1 MELGLQFGWGMMEH
15 CRTLLRAWGG
25 GCVVLSPRDLKPE
38 QLQSLAADIR
48 GISGGRVLLDA
59 QFYVPRSD
67 HERLTSH
74 GYWPSAYQTNTFF
87 GGPGM
92 ADMIRDIVQLT
103 GQLGCEAFIV
113 PGPLATQVDDTWLG
127 ITRELARAAVG
138 ANSGLPVYL
147 TVALG
152 WEPMRSLD
160 AIQEVLEELRAL
172 DLPGV
177 YLLAEHPNGQYL
189 VDDPVWLSNLV
200 ELVAGLRL
208 QGKRVLVGYSSH
220 QQLCL
225 AAAGANTIASGTYMN
240 VRAFSPDRFVAAQEE
255 EIRRKTTWYY
265 APTTLSEFKIPSLDM
280 AHRAG
285 ILAQMQPPASF
296 GMAYCAPLFQ
306 GLQPTSVGFGEPDAF
321 RHYLD
326 CLRHQTLGA
335 RAATFD
341 DTIALHRRMLDDA
354 ESELDV
360 LAQSG
365 VLPGARGFGDALD
378 AVRAALASLVGTRGP
393 ALRRHWAQL

>member
-1 MELGLQFGWGMMEH
+1 MIGK
-15 CRTLLRAWGG
+15 RR
-25 GCVVLSPRDLKPE
+25 
-38 QLQSLAADIR
+38 
-48 GISGGRVLLDA
+48 
-59 QFYVPRSD
+59 
-67 HERLTSH
+67 
-74 GYWPSAYQTNTFF
+74 YWPSAYQTNTFF

-92 ADMIRDIVQLT
+92 ADMIRDVVQLT
-103 GQLGCEAFIV
+103 GQLGCQALIV
-113 PGPLATQVDDTWLG
+113 PGPLAIQVDDTWPG
-127 ITRELARAAVG
+127 ITRELARGAVA

-160 AIQEVLEELRAL
+160 AVQDVLEELRVL
-172 DLPGV
+172 DLQGV
-177 YLLAEHPNGQYL
+177 YLLAEHPNGQCL
-189 VDDPVWLSNLV
+189 VNDPVWLSNLV

-208 QGKRVLVGYSSH
+208 QGKQVLVGYSSH

-265 APTTLSEFKIPSLDM
+265 APTTLSEFKVPSLDM
-280 AHRAG
+280 AHRG
-285 ILAQMQPPASF
+285 GLLAQMKPPASF
-296 GMAYCAPLFQ
+296 GMTYCTPLFQ
-306 GLQPTSVGFGEPDAF
+306 GLQPTSVGFGEQDAF

-326 CLRHQTLGA
+326 CLRHQTLA
-335 RAATFD
+335 SRAATFD

-354 ESELDV
+354 ESELDA

-365 VLPGARGFGDALD
+365 VLPGARSFSDALD

-393 ALRRHWAQL
+393 ALRRHWANL